1 MMRERAVLCGD
12 VPGDNLPFADASPL
26 RLSLFPEQSANVN
39 LNLNDIAKFM
49 IRDVPDPFADLIEI
63 ATYVYCADQATRRTD
78 DSNSFG
84 EGWRRSFFLRIPV
97 RCPDIWNSPG
107 VRDQLCDTLGFL
119 SDDVFQFD
127 FVPLKVRPRFQR
139 YLNFNDDGALP
150 TKLKFE
156 SVAMFSGGLD
166 SFAGAIQ
173 EMLLEERGVVFVT
186 HVSTS
191 KRLPKAKALV
201 KELKRRVPGVPVW
214 HIPATI
220 NKDKRLSVEYTQR
233 TRSFLY
239 VALGATVAKML
250 GLSLI
255 RFYENGVISFNLP
268 ISGQVVGARASRTTH
283 PRVLHGFG
291 QLLST
296 AMEEPFTVE
305 NPFLW
310 HTKADVVRVLT
321 GNGMADLV
329 EHTTSCAHTWE
340 ITSFHTHCGACSQCI
355 DRRLAVIGAG
365 AAANDRPEAY
375 KVNLFTDPRPEGEQ
389 RTLVTAYVETAQ
401 RMSRSSFSDFVA
413 RYPQVVK
420 AVPYLGLPAEEG
432 VKRAFELH
440 RKHGAEVMRVVK
452 DAIRDHADS
461 ILDGSLPPSC
471 LVRLVSD
478 STPATLVEEP
488 PDRAPMADFGGQLA
502 LPPNAFMQ
510 KKRGWV
516 VRYAGGEEQILPPSL
531 GACYLRELLA
541 KPKTPL
547 DAVQLAIA
555 VCRAPEKYPPLQEGT
570 PRSDNHAL
578 SAYRA
583 RADELSEDMRTAEEE
598 GRAEDIAR
606 IRIEME
612 RLADEI
618 RKSQGMG
625 GRPRKLGND
634 RERVRKRVQGAIKRA
649 IDDIEKYCDSDM
661 AAHLRRH
668 VTCGH
673 QPLYNPQDDIEW
685 AM

>member
-1 MMRERAVLCGD
+1 MKRERAVLCGD
-12 VPGDNLPFADASPL
+12 APDGNLPFADAGPL
-26 RLSLFPEQSANVN
+26 RLSLVPGQTSNVN
-39 LNLNDIAKFM
+39 LNLDDIAKFM
-49 IRDVPDPFADLIEI
+49 VRDVPDPFADLVEI
-63 ATYVYCADQATRRTD
+63 ATYVYCADQATKRTD
-78 DSNSFG
+78 DSNAFG
-84 EGWRRSFFLRIPV
+84 EGWRRNFYFRIPV
-97 RCPDIWNSPG
+97 RRPDIWNSPG

-127 FVPLKVRPRFQR
+127 FVPMTVRPRFQR
-139 YLNFNDDGALP
+139 YLKFNDDGAP
-150 TKLKFE
+150 STKLKFE

-201 KELKRRVPGVPVW
+201 KELRQRAPGIPVW

-291 QLLST
+291 QLLTT
-296 AMEEPFTVE
+296 AMEEPFAVE

-375 KVNLFTDPRPEGEQ
+375 TVNLFTDPRPEGEQ

-401 RMSRSSFSDFVA
+401 RMSKSSFSDFVA

-440 RKHGAEVMRVVK
+440 RRHGAEVMRVVK

-478 STPATLVEEP
+478 SGPAPGDLAASSNQPIE
-488 PDRAPMADFGGQLA
+488 DSGGQPRERQHEFL
-502 LPPNAFMQ
+502 
-510 KKRGWV
+510 KRGKGWL
-516 VRYAGGEEQILPPSL
+516 VRFSGGEPNTLMPTL
-531 GACYLRELLA
+531 GAAYLRELLA
-541 KPKTPL
+541 RPGAPMDVVEL
-547 DAVQLAIA
+547 AVA
-555 VCRAPEKYPPLQEGT
+555 VCRYPERYPPMEGT
-570 PRSDNHAL
+570 RRSDDDAL
-578 SAYRA
+578 SAYGA
-583 RADELSEDMRTAEEE
+583 RYEDLKQRLNEAREAGDREAEEKIL
-598 GRAEDIAR
+598 D
-606 IRIEME
+606 EMGW
-612 RLADEI
+612 LANEI
-618 RKSQGMG
+618 KRSQGKG
-625 GRPRKLGND
+625 GQPRKLGD
-634 RERVRKRVQGAIKRA
+634 DKERVRKKVQGAISRA
-649 IDDIEKYCDSDM
+649 IKEIREYGDSSL
-661 AAHLRRH
+661 AAHLKQCISCGRH
-668 VTCGH
+668 
-673 QPLYNPQDDIEW
+673 PAYAPIEPVDW